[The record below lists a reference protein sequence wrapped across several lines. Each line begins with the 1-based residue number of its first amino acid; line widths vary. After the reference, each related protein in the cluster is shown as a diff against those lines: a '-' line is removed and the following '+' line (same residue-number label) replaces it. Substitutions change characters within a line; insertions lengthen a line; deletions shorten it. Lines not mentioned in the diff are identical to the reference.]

1 MSANE
6 LTIGQL
12 AEQTG
17 FGRETIRFYERR
29 GLLLPARRSES
40 GYRLYDDEAIN
51 RLHFIGHAK
60 LLGFTLED
68 IRGFVGLEVDDRKSC
83 TSVLHRVEE
92 KLDQVH
98 RRMKALR
105 RIERQLSALKA
116 TCEQTQ
122 GTQKCSF
129 LTSDS

>member
-6 LTIGQL
+6 LTIGRL

-17 FGRETIRFYERR
+17 FGRETIRFYERK
-29 GLLLPARRSES
+29 GLLMPVRRSEA
-40 GYRLYDDEAIN
+40 GYRLYDDEAVS

-60 LLGFTLED
+60 LLGFTLQD
-68 IRGFVGLEVDDRKSC
+68 IRGFVGLEVEDRESC
-83 TSVLHRVEE
+83 RSVLHRVEE

-98 RRMKALR
+98 ERMKALR
-105 RIERQLSALKA
+105 RIERQLTILKT

-122 GTQKCSF
+122 GAQKCSF
-129 LTSDS
+129 LTSES